1 MTVCQQVGCLIIK
14 SILCCINKK
23 YGVSHN
29 SCLEPLKFSNRAWS
43 MKHFVCMS
51 ENLFRLVL
59 LKRWLIL
66 LSHYFLV
73 LFDQSMND
81 LQSYIINL
89 ETLAKLASKNKRMK
103 GKSADIRKRPILM
116 KRLGCVLLLVKRIE
130 VHTSNVDNSSI
141 SVTKR
146 SGSQ

>member
-1 MTVCQQVGCLIIK
+1 
-14 SILCCINKK
+14 
-23 YGVSHN
+23 
-29 SCLEPLKFSNRAWS
+29 
-43 MKHFVCMS
+43 
-51 ENLFRLVL
+51 
-59 LKRWLIL
+59 
-66 LSHYFLV
+66 
-73 LFDQSMND
+73 MND

-146 SGSQ
+146 SESWIGDGMRDT